1 MGEQTI
7 IKEQEPRYIFKICLI
22 GDGGVGKTCIA
33 RRLCFNTFSLNTQL
47 TVGIDFYTYDIP
59 FAFKEE
65 EAFVRLSIW
74 DFGGQEQFKT
84 LFKYY
89 INGANGIFLVFD
101 LLRMESLIKLDWW
114 VTRIEDHHGLGDSPK
129 ILVGTKLD
137 LAQQEKQYKVDRI
150 IVEQFL
156 KRHDEKDYFETSSKE
171 NTNIRDSFIEIVK
184 KILDSH
190 GFEYEKIG

>member
-1 MGEQTI
+1 M
-7 IKEQEPRYIFKICLI
+7 
-22 GDGGVGKTCIA
+22 
-33 RRLCFNTFSLNTQL
+33 NTQL
-47 TVGIDFYTYDIP
+47 TVGIDFYTFDIP
-59 FAFKEE
+59 LIIKGEE
-65 EAFVRLSIW
+65 SFVRLSIW

-114 VTRIEDHHGLGDSPK
+114 YDKIIKHRLDDSPK
-129 ILVGTKLD
+129 ILIGTKLD
-137 LAQQEKQYKVDRI
+137 LAQQEKQYKVDKL

-156 KRHDEKDYFETSSKE
+156 KRHDEKDYIETSSKDDV
-171 NTNIRDSFIEIVK
+171 NIQNVFIEIVK

-190 GFEYEKIG
+190 GFVYEKIG

>member
-1 MGEQTI
+1 M
-7 IKEQEPRYIFKICLI
+7 CLI

-33 RRLCFNTFSLNTQL
+33 RRLCFNTFNANTQL

-59 FAFKEE
+59 ISIKGEDSFI
-65 EAFVRLSIW
+65 RLSLW
-74 DFGGQEQFKT
+74 DFGGQEQFRT

-101 LLRMESLIKLDWW
+101 LLRMESLVKLDWW
-114 VTRIEDHHGLGDSPK
+114 YDKIIQHGLNDSPK

-137 LAQQEKQYKVDRI
+137 LAQTEKQYKVDRI
-150 IVEQFL
+150 IIEQFL
-156 KRHDEKDYFETSSKE
+156 KNHNEKDYVETSSKD
-171 NTNIRDSFIEIVK
+171 NVNIRDSFIKIVK

-190 GFEYEKIG
+190 EFDYDKI

>member
-1 MGEQTI
+1 M
-7 IKEQEPRYIFKICLI
+7 
-22 GDGGVGKTCIA
+22 
-33 RRLCFNTFSLNTQL
+33 NTQL
-47 TVGIDFYTYDIP
+47 TVGIDFYTFDIP
-59 FAFKEE
+59 LIIKKEE
-65 EAFVRLSIW
+65 SFVRLSIW

-114 VTRIEDHHGLGDSPK
+114 YDKIIQHRLDDSPK

-137 LAQQEKQYKVDRI
+137 LAQKEDKKYKVDRI

-156 KRHDEKDYFETSSKE
+156 KNHEEKDYVETSSKD
-171 NTNIRDSFIEIVK
+171 NVNIQNVFIEIVK

-190 GFEYEKIG
+190 GFVYEKIG